1 MMTAQEKIEKYKVY
15 SEELKE
21 WVIPVDRAQEILL
34 NNDAQ
39 EFEENLGKLQE
50 SLKELDTLF
59 GTLNNPSKLD
69 D

>member
-21 WVIPVDRAQEILL
+21 WVLPIDRAQEILL
-34 NNDAQ
+34 SNDIQ

-59 GTLNNPSKLD
+59 GTLNNPTKLD

>member
-21 WVIPVDRAQEILL
+21 WVLPVDRAQEILL
-34 NNDAQ
+34 SSDAE
-39 EFEENLGKLQE
+39 EFEDNLSKLQE

-59 GTLNNPSKLD
+59 GTLNNPTKLNG
-69 D
+69 

>member
-21 WVIPVDRAQEILL
+21 WVLPVDRAQEILL
-34 NNDAQ
+34 SSDAE
-39 EFEENLGKLQE
+39 EFEDNLSKLQE

-59 GTLNNPSKLD
+59 GTLNNPTELNG
-69 D
+69 

>member
-1 MMTAQEKIEKYKVY
+1 MMTAQENIEKYKVY

-21 WVIPVDRAQEILL
+21 WVLPIDRAQEILL
-34 NNDAQ
+34 SNDTQ

-50 SLKELDTLF
+50 SLKELDALF
-59 GTLNNPSKLD
+59 GTLNNPTKLD

>member
-21 WVIPVDRAQEILL
+21 WVLPVDRAQEILL
-34 NNDAQ
+34 SSDAE
-39 EFEENLGKLQE
+39 EFEDNLSKLQE

-59 GTLNNPSKLD
+59 GTLNNTTELNG
-69 D
+69 